1 MSQELNN
8 ELLLSQQSSLPQKYS
23 AWMEEFQEIPQQINH
38 SLFKP
43 MNKMSKTISRL
54 VKNRGRMLMLLDCRV
69 SRLIKNSRK

>member
-8 ELLLSQQSSLPQKYS
+8 ELLLSQQSSLPQKYI
-23 AWMEEFQEIPQQINH
+23 AWMEEFQEIPHQINH
-38 SLFKP
+38 SFFKP

-69 SRLIKNSRK
+69 SRLITNSRK